1 MNIINEGNA
10 KIAEVPKDM
19 IIRNA
24 QDALELLMNCN
35 YSGTRKILIQETNL
49 QAEFFDLRTGVAG
62 EILQKFST
70 YDGYVAIV
78 GEFTK
83 YTSKSLKDFIFE
95 SNKQGRVNFVSTKAE
110 GIEVLRQKVEKN

>member
-1 MNIINEGNA
+1 MNIISEGGV
-10 KIAEVPKDM
+10 KILEAPDTL

-24 QDALELLMNCN
+24 QDALELLMNGN
-35 YSGTRKILIQETNL
+35 YLGTRKILLKEENL
-49 QAEFFDLRTGVAG
+49 QAGFFDLKTGVAG
-62 EILQKFST
+62 DILQKFST

-78 GEFTK
+78 GDHTK